1 MSGGIRIPKFVLM
14 KNPERFPTV
23 QMYPIR
29 LLAKVMF
36 GSLHSCAVHSLQNY
50 QFVNSINI
58 LM

>member
-14 KNPERFPTV
+14 KNPESFPLYKCTLLG
-23 QMYPIR
+23 